1 VSLWFTSFTLNSHAQ
16 TLSVTNLRCEYRKDP
31 IGVDSHQPK
40 FSWEL
45 LSSQRNVE
53 QTAYRMLV
61 SPDSLSLQNNTG
73 SIWDSKKIASNASIQ
88 VEYKGKSLQPVKK
101 YFWKVMVWDNKGNQS
116 SWSDIAQWQMGLL
129 SKADWKG
136 AQWIAYAQL
145 PDSNKIIPLA
155 HGRGK
160 KEWGVRKNILPL
172 LRKNFTINKSVKNA
186 TAFVCG
192 LGHFKMSVN
201 GQNIGDHFLDPGWTE
216 YTKHALYVSF
226 NISKELKEGPNAIG
240 VMLGN
245 GFYYIPGERYRK
257 LTGAYGNPKIITR
270 IAIEYTD
277 GSMENII
284 SDASWKTDKSPIIFS
299 SIYGGEDYD
308 ANLEQLGWNTFSFN
322 DKNWKNVIVTG
333 GPPKLNSQMAEPLK
347 VMERFS
353 PVKKTLIKPAVW
365 VYDLGQ
371 NFSGIPSVTMSGKKG
386 DTVRITPAEL
396 LNDDGSANQKAT
408 GSPSFFT
415 YILKGDGTESWQP
428 WFTYY
433 GFRYLQVQCIAKDSL
448 QKIPEVVTIQ
458 GLHIR
463 NAASTVGSFYCSN
476 ELFNK
481 TFNLINWAIKSNTV
495 SVFTD
500 CPHREKLGWL
510 EQTHL
515 MGSSVQY
522 NYDIAALCKKVI
534 KDMMNAQTNEGLM
547 PEIVP
552 EFVHFEDP
560 FRDSPEWGSAAII
573 LPWYN
578 YQWYGDKQ
586 TLAEAYDM
594 MKRYIAYLDKKAV
607 NNILLQGL
615 GDWYD
620 IGPGRPGFSQLTPP
634 GVTATAIYYY
644 DLTMITNIAK
654 LLGKSEDAKRYQQL
668 AMAVKKSF
676 NEKFFDKKTKQYATG
691 SQTANAMALFMNL
704 VEPEYKNAVI
714 DNLVKDIRDRKNAL
728 TAGDIGYRYVLR
740 ALEDAGRS
748 DVIFDMNS
756 KSDVPGYGFQLA
768 HGATALTESW
778 QALPS
783 VSNNHFMLGH
793 LMEWFYAGLAGIKNA
808 SDGIAYN
815 KIEIKP
821 QPVGDVTDT
830 KGSYHSPY
838 GTIKSEWRKEK
849 DEFIIEVEIPVNTT
863 ATIYLHSTP
872 TSKIMENGKG
882 IKGRTDLRVVGFEKN
897 KTKIRVGSG
906 SYHFT
911 VKAK

>member
-1 VSLWFTSFTLNSHAQ
+1 
-16 TLSVTNLRCEYRKDP
+16 
-31 IGVDSHQPK
+31 
-40 FSWEL
+40 
-45 LSSQRNVE
+45 
-53 QTAYRMLV
+53 
-61 SPDSLSLQNNTG
+61 
-73 SIWDSKKIASNASIQ
+73 
-88 VEYKGKSLQPVKK
+88 
-101 YFWKVMVWDNKGNQS
+101 
-116 SWSDIAQWQMGLL
+116 
-129 SKADWKG
+129 
-136 AQWIAYAQL
+136 
-145 PDSNKIIPLA
+145 
-155 HGRGK
+155 
-160 KEWGVRKNILPL
+160 
-172 LRKNFTINKSVKNA
+172 
-186 TAFVCG
+186 
-192 LGHFKMSVN
+192 
-201 GQNIGDHFLDPGWTE
+201 
-216 YTKHALYVSF
+216 
-226 NISKELKEGPNAIG
+226 
-240 VMLGN
+240 
-245 GFYYIPGERYRK
+245 
-257 LTGAYGNPKIITR
+257 
-270 IAIEYTD
+270 
-277 GSMENII
+277 
-284 SDASWKTDKSPIIFS
+284 
-299 SIYGGEDYD
+299 
-308 ANLEQLGWNTFSFN
+308 
-322 DKNWKNVIVTG
+322 
-333 GPPKLNSQMAEPLK
+333 
-347 VMERFS
+347 
-353 PVKKTLIKPAVW
+353 
-365 VYDLGQ
+365 
-371 NFSGIPSVTMSGKKG
+371 
-386 DTVRITPAEL
+386 
-396 LNDDGSANQKAT
+396 
-408 GSPSFFT
+408 
-415 YILKGDGTESWQP
+415 
-428 WFTYY
+428 
-433 GFRYLQVQCIAKDSL
+433 
-448 QKIPEVVTIQ
+448 
-458 GLHIR
+458 
-463 NAASTVGSFYCSN
+463 
-476 ELFNK
+476 
-481 TFNLINWAIKSNTV
+481 
-495 SVFTD
+495 
-500 CPHREKLGWL
+500 
-510 EQTHL
+510 
-515 MGSSVQY
+515 
-522 NYDIAALCKKVI
+522 
-534 KDMMNAQTNEGLM
+534 M

-768 HGATALTESW
+768 NGATALTESW

-830 KGSYHSPY
+830 KGSYHSP
-838 GTIKSEWRKEK
+838 
-849 DEFIIEVEIPVNTT
+849 
-863 ATIYLHSTP
+863 
-872 TSKIMENGKG
+872 
-882 IKGRTDLRVVGFEKN
+882 
-897 KTKIRVGSG
+897 
-906 SYHFT
+906 
-911 VKAK
+911 